1 MHLAVLY
8 RNSIE
13 FFWRTRVSRSLFT
26 MILPLRILLIIMMI
40 HAIKSTIDWSQARRT
55 TCALPDDHHR
65 DLGWPVV
72 RSGIAAFADHG

>member
-1 MHLAVLY
+1 MHAPCSPVP
-8 RNSIE
+8 E
-13 FFWRTRVSRSLFT
+13 FDR
-26 MILPLRILLIIMMI
+26 LLSENEREQEFVYDDTPIANLIMMI

-65 DLGWPVV
+65 DLGWPVI